1 MNHPLTQREVVLSK
15 AGLDYLHSLES
26 GQAIEL
32 EIHAAILRDPAV
44 HPKPSA
50 SEVEAVI
57 QIWNNRRWAIGVPAK
72 FANRMK
78 WSISDAGEAA
88 RLELS

>member
-1 MNHPLTQREVVLSK
+1 MNLTQREISLCK
-15 AGLDYLHSLES
+15 AALDYLHSLDG

-50 SEVEAVI
+50 TEVETVI
-57 QIWNNRRWAIGVPAK
+57 KICDVKKWTIGVPSK
-72 FANRMK
+72 FAGKMK

-88 RLELS
+88 RLEMV

>member
-1 MNHPLTQREVVLSK
+1 MNLTQREIVLCKSE
-15 AGLDYLHSLES
+15 LDYLHSLES

-57 QIWNNRRWAIGVPAK
+57 KICDLKKWTTGVPSR
-72 FANRMK
+72 FAGKMK
-78 WSISDAGEAA
+78 WNISDAGEAA
-88 RLELS
+88 RLQMA

>member
-1 MNHPLTQREVVLSK
+1 MNLTSREIVLSK
-15 AGLDYLHSLES
+15 AALDYLHSLDG

-50 SEVEAVI
+50 SEVEATI
-57 QIWNNRRWAIGVPAK
+57 KICDLKKWTLGVPSK
-72 FANRMK
+72 FANKMK
-78 WSISDAGEAA
+78 WSMSDAGAAA
-88 RLELS
+88 RMEM

>member
-1 MNHPLTQREVVLSK
+1 MNPLTQREVHLSK
-15 AGLDYLHSLES
+15 AGLDYLHSLEG

-50 SEVEAVI
+50 TEVEQAI
-57 QIWNNRRWAIGVPAK
+57 KIWSDRKWTIGVPSR

-78 WSISDAGEAA
+78 WSISDAGEAI
-88 RLELS
+88 RLEM

>member
-1 MNHPLTQREVVLSK
+1 MNLTQREISLCK
-15 AGLDYLHSLES
+15 AALDYLHSLES

-50 SEVEAVI
+50 SEVETI
-57 QIWNNRRWAIGVPAK
+57 IKICDLKKWTIGVASK
-72 FANRMK
+72 FANKMK
-78 WSISDAGEAA
+78 WNISDAGEGA
-88 RLELS
+88 RLEM

>member
-1 MNHPLTQREVVLSK
+1 MNPLTQRDIILSK
-15 AGLDYLHSLES
+15 AGLDYLHSLDG

-32 EIHAAILRDPAV
+32 EIHAAILRDPSV

-50 SEVEAVI
+50 SEVETVL
-57 QIWNNRRWAIGVPAK
+57 K
-72 FANRMK
+72 MK

-88 RLELS
+88 RIEMGT

>member
-1 MNHPLTQREVVLSK
+1 MNPLTQREMILSK
-15 AGLDYLHSLES
+15 AALDYLHSLDA

-50 SEVEAVI
+50 SEVEAALK
-57 QIWNNRRWAIGVPAK
+57 IWSERKWTIGVPSK
-72 FANRMK
+72 FAGKMK

-88 RLELS
+88 RLEL